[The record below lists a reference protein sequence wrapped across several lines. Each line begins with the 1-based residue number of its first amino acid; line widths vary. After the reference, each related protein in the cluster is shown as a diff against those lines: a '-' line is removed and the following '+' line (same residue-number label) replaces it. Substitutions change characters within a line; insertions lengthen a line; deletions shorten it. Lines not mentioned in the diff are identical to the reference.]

1 MDKLT
6 GVKEKAGRVH
16 NKKNVLHVFF
26 SKDGKGEKQASEE
39 KKQDEDDDTGPKP
52 MLPYSSMFILSPT
65 NP

>member
-1 MDKLT
+1 MRKLLEDIERRIY
-6 GVKEKAGRVH
+6 GEQNREYI
-16 NKKNVLHVFF
+16 VFF